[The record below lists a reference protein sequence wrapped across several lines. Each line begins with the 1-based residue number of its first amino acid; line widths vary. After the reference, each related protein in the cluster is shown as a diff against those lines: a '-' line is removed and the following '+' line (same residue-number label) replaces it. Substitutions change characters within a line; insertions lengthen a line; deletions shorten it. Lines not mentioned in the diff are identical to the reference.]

1 MFRGNL
7 QGFNSEEKGVDLQQ
21 KLDDFSSYS
30 VIRDIMRIC
39 SNKCQNSSSL
49 QECLQQCLQ
58 VLSFYSLELSEPRS
72 QISEKLAASTKSLYD
87 ESEKLLLIVDE
98 IHNQDPMYF

>member
-72 QISEKLAASTKSLYD
+72 QISEKLAA
-87 ESEKLLLIVDE
+87 IVFPKVNDKG
-98 IHNQDPMYF
+98 IIKYLSYNGI